1 MHGVVLVPAIIGV
14 ALLAGLAMWMQ
25 GNGFRDYLRR
35 RRGQ

>member
-1 MHGVVLVPAIIGV
+1 MHGFVLALAIVGV

-25 GNGFRDYLRR
+25 GTGFRDYLRR